1 MNNNTG
7 LFAFICLIVLVLALV
22 FFKQSDTVKERDIIN
37 NTPNNPIIINPTP
50 TPPVIVNPTPPSP
63 PVIVNPT
70 PPVDYNIEQRRLYSL
85 GHEDGCRGRER
96 NPSFSNSPHYE
107 SGYRDGRRHWHPELR
122 FNFNFK

>member
-37 NTPNNPIIINPTP
+37 NTPSNPIIINPTP
-50 TPPVIVNPTPPSP
+50 APPVIVNPAPAPPVIVNPTPP
-63 PVIVNPT
+63 I
-70 PPVDYNIEQRRLYSL
+70 DYNIEQRRLYSL
-85 GHEDGCRGRER
+85 GHEDGCKGRER
-96 NPSFSNSPHYE
+96 NLSFIDSPHYE